1 MLLTKC
7 NFNETS
13 LQTGIENEDNYQ
25 LTRSDLDI
33 TPNIRDY
40 PTKQS
45 MAFVRRRNVLIL
57 GRVPNVPFRLN

>member
-1 MLLTKC
+1 M
-7 NFNETS
+7 S
-13 LQTGIENEDNYQ
+13 LQIGIENEDNYQ

-45 MAFVRRRNVLIL
+45 MALVRRRNVLIL
-57 GRVPNVPFRLN
+57 RRVPKCTLQI